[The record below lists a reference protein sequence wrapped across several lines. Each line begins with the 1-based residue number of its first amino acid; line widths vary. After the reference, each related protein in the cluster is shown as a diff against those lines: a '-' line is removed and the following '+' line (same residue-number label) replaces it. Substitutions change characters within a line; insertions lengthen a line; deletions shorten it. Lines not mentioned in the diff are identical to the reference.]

1 MAVQHA
7 KSILAADWTNTTMRT
22 VDGRN
27 LTYDLR
33 ETLGRAIVGGAF
45 EEGFP
50 TESELS
56 RTHGLSR
63 SVTREAVKMLTAKG
77 LLSARPRVGTIVEP
91 SDRWNLLDP
100 DVLRWLLE
108 RQFSLDLLR
117 QFSELRLAIEPAA
130 AALTAQ
136 FPSSPAI
143 TAIEDAFARMQAA
156 AAGQDDVLK
165 ADIQFHIAILQ
176 ATQNPFFHQFE
187 EMVRTALHTSIQ
199 FTNRFSGHTAN
210 IDQHGDVLEAIR
222 TGEGD
227 RARAVMY
234 RLIDEVLGMIDQAQ
248 RDENAEEA
256 ASSAVAVVRRAN
268 ANETAAGAG

>member
-1 MAVQHA
+1 
-7 KSILAADWTNTTMRT
+7 MRT

-77 LLSARPRVGTIVEP
+77 LLSARPRLGTIVEP

-108 RQFSLDLLR
+108 RQFSLDILR
-117 QFSELRLAIEPAA
+117 QFSELRLAIEPTA
-130 AALTAQ
+130 AALAAQ
-136 FPSSPAI
+136 FPDSPAI
-143 TAIEDAFARMQAA
+143 TAIEDGFARMEAA
-156 AAGQDDVLK
+156 AAGEDDVLE
-165 ADIQFHIAILQ
+165 ADIQFHIAILH
-176 ATQNPFFHQFE
+176 AAQNPFFRQFE

-199 FTNRFSGHTAN
+199 FTNRFSGRTAN
-210 IDQHGDVLEAIR
+210 IAQHGDVLEAIR
-222 TGEGD
+222 IGEGD
-227 RARAVMY
+227 RARTIMY
-234 RLIDEVLGMIDQAQ
+234 RLIDEVLDLIDQAQ
-248 RDENAEEA
+248 REENAQKA
-256 ASSAVAVVRRAN
+256 VSSVGAVSPRAS
-268 ANETAAGAG
+268 ANESAAG